1 MRLVLTA
8 FVSLVMSVVFSVAL
22 AQDIRTETIRF
33 LRGASSASIKGSITG
48 RESVRYVID
57 VKRGQRVS
65 IQLDTSN
72 RSNYFNVIA
81 PGADSAL
88 FNGSVSGGSTSF
100 VAEVSGK
107 HVIDVYLM
115 RNAAR
120 RNELARYTLTVSA
133 EATGQAAATPPDFAD
148 GLAGGPDTW
157 RVSEVPAGDVLNL
170 RAAPS
175 ARDRILDTA
184 RDGEILR
191 NRGCAINGG
200 TRWCQVENRRGVKG
214 WVAGRYLREA
224 DGSW

>member
-1 MRLVLTA
+1 MRLALAAFLSFVMTVL
-8 FVSLVMSVVFSVAL
+8 SSGAL
-22 AQDIRTETIRF
+22 AQGIRTETIRF
-33 LRGASSASIKGSITG
+33 PPGASSASIKGSITG
-48 RESVRYVID
+48 RESVRYVLD

-81 PGADSAL
+81 PGDDSAL
-88 FNGSVSGGSTSF
+88 FTGSVSGGSTSF
-100 VAEVSGK
+100 VVKVSGK

-120 RNELARYTLTVSA
+120 RNERARYTLTVSA
-133 EATGQAAATPPDFAD
+133 EAAGQAAAPRPDFAD

-175 ARDRILDTA
+175 ARERIVDTA
-184 RDGEILR
+184 RNGDVLR
-191 NRGCAINGG
+191 NRGCTINGG
-200 TRWCQVENRRGVKG
+200 TRWCQVENRRGVRG
-214 WVAGRYLREA
+214 WAAGRYLREA
-224 DGSW
+224 GVSW